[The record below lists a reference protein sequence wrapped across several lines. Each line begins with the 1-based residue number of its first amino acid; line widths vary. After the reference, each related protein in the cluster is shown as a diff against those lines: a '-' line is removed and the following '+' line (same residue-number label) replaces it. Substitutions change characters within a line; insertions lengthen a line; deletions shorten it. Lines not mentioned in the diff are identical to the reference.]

1 MGKLH
6 EPKVRQGLRQMQS
19 WDWHAQATT
28 DPWLCCCCPKKSAH
42 GGSYFTEKMETQK
55 ILSGGEP
62 VQGGRT
68 PRPEPWDLIEG
79 GAEAAG
85 PQRADLAAAT
95 GIKFYKLSNLSG
107 QV

>member
-1 MGKLH
+1 M
-6 EPKVRQGLRQMQS
+6 
-19 WDWHAQATT
+19 
-28 DPWLCCCCPKKSAH
+28 
-42 GGSYFTEKMETQK
+42 
-55 ILSGGEP
+55 
-62 VQGGRT
+62 QGGRT